1 MSAYPELRLECAG
14 KWHSVLQSIGI
25 DARHLNGR
33 HGPCVLCKPAG
44 HDRARWVRD
53 KELYYCNQ
61 CGCRTPISLAMDYLN
76 LPFKDVAQLIRPQA
90 RTAKMTNIIPLDSK
104 ANEARLKKIHGG
116 LQKLHSSNAAGL
128 YLLKRGLSEP
138 PDNVF
143 YHPGIPYYDNGDK
156 IGMFPVM
163 VSRFQTASGLTASYH
178 LTYLTPDGQKAKV
191 PTPKKFL
198 PVIHDLA
205 GGAIR
210 LREAGD
216 TLGISEGVETG
227 MALMAGEDIPVW
239 AAGSAVLLEKMQ
251 VPDSVKL
258 VVIAADSDKSFTGQA
273 AAYALAK
280 RLCSEGREARVI
292 TLIDDGSGLKAR
304 WDSGLNLDY
313 WDYRLTDTADAIG
326 AVEAGFGPLAQIET
340 TLGTA

>member
-14 KWHSVLQSIGI
+14 KWHAVLQFIGI
-25 DARHLNGR
+25 DARHLSGR
-33 HGPCVLCKPAG
+33 HQPCILCG
-44 HDRARWVRD
+44 GRDRARWVRD

-61 CGCRTPISLAMDYLN
+61 CGCKHPITLAMAYLN
-76 LPFKDVAQLIRPQA
+76 LPFKAVAQLIRPTA
-90 RTAKMTNIIPLDSK
+90 RTVKMTNIISIDK
-104 ANEARLKKIHGG
+104 KTNEARLKKIHGG

-128 YLLKRGLSEP
+128 YLIQRGLSTP
-138 PDNVF
+138 PDNAYF
-143 YHPGIPYYDNGDK
+143 HPGIPYYDNGEK
-156 IGMFPVM
+156 LGVFPCL
-163 VSRFQTASGLTASYH
+163 VSRFQTPTGLTASYH
-178 LTYLTPDGQKAKV
+178 ITYLTEDGQKAPV

-210 LREAGD
+210 LAEAGE
-216 TLGISEGVETG
+216 TLGISEGIETG
-227 MALMAGEDIPVW
+227 LALMAGEGIPVW
-239 AAGSAVLLEKMQ
+239 AAASSVLLEKVQ

-280 RLCSEGREARVI
+280 RLAGEGREARVI

-313 WDYRLTDTADAIG
+313 WDYKLTDTADAIT
-326 AVEAGFGPLAQIET
+326 AVTNEFGPLTAVTT